1 MNPATRRA
9 TQGPVTL
16 GRNWGHVA
24 TQRAPNVKKQ
34 ISLRAEVF
42 AGLEAEARQAKI
54 TVSALQLAT
63 WLGSAMMW
71 PSPSPRKTVRRQI
84 SSSRP
89 PRHERS
95 DRLRRRT
102 WMRYGLIGLML
113 AGLAPFGLGWLK
125 VNLMASVPLG
135 VYAIIPIHGPL
146 QAGALV
152 TFRTAASAALMRQRH
167 GWLAGFWP
175 MLKPVAGLPGDLVCH
190 GQEGIVIRRADTG
203 DVVAYGPTELPTAF
217 PETGVCVVVP
227 TGMLYAASDHP
238 HSLDSR
244 YVGWVPQSAIQG
256 IARPVWT
263 WSGADRDGLD

>member
-1 MNPATRRA
+1 
-9 TQGPVTL
+9 
-16 GRNWGHVA
+16 
-24 TQRAPNVKKQ
+24 
-34 ISLRAEVF
+34 
-42 AGLEAEARQAKI
+42 
-54 TVSALQLAT
+54 VS
-63 WLGSAMMW
+63 
-71 PSPSPRKTVRRQI
+71 
-84 SSSRP
+84 
-89 PRHERS
+89 
-95 DRLRRRT
+95 RRRLGEIDRSAQ
-102 WMRYGLIGLML
+102 MRYGLVGLML
-113 AGLAPFGLGWLK
+113 AVLAPFGLGWLK

-135 VYAIIPIHGPL
+135 VYAITPIHGPL

-175 MLKPVAGLPGDLVCH
+175 ILKPVAGLPGDLVCH

-217 PETGVCVVVP
+217 PETGACVVVP

>member
-1 MNPATRRA
+1 M
-9 TQGPVTL
+9 
-16 GRNWGHVA
+16 
-24 TQRAPNVKKQ
+24 
-34 ISLRAEVF
+34 F
-42 AGLEAEARQAKI
+42 ADLEAETWRAKA
-54 TVSALQLAT
+54 TVADLPSAT
-63 WLGSAMMW
+63 WVGNAMMW
-71 PSPSPRKTVRRQI
+71 PSPHPRNTVRRQI
-84 SSSRP
+84 SPSMP
-89 PRHERS
+89 PRHKRNNRS
-95 DRLRRRT
+95 RRRT
-102 WMRYGLIGLML
+102 WMRYGLVGLML

-125 VNLMASVPLG
+125 VNVMPSVPLG
-135 VYAIIPIHGPL
+135 VYAITPIYGPL

-152 TFRTAASAALMRQRH
+152 TFRTEASAALMRQRH

-190 GQEGIVIRRADTG
+190 GQAGIVIRRADTG

-263 WSGADRDGLD
+263 WSGADRDDLD